1 MLTPLQ
7 IEKLIRNVPGFPAPP
22 VVFKDITT
30 VLTTP
35 GALSD
40 TVDLIER
47 ELSGIAFDA
56 VACIESR
63 GFVFGAVLAAR
74 KRLPLVLLRKP
85 GKLPAETIGEDYSLE
100 YGIARIEM
108 HRNSVPAGSRIV
120 VVDDLVATGGSALA
134 ACHILERDGSSVSAT
149 AFVINLEFLG
159 GRKRLEEAGYPVK
172 YIVNVEAEA

>member
-1 MLTPLQ
+1 MLTPMQ

-30 VLTTP
+30 VLTAP

-40 TVDLIER
+40 TVDLIEG

-56 VACIESR
+56 VASIESR

-74 KRLPLVLLRKP
+74 RRLPLVLLRKP

-100 YGIARIEM
+100 YGTARIEM

-134 ACHILERDGSSVSAT
+134 ACHILERDGSNVAAT

-172 YIVNVEAEA
+172 YIVNVETEA

>member
-1 MLTPLQ
+1 MLTPMQ
-7 IEKLIRNVPGFPAPP
+7 IEKLIRNVPGFPVPS

-30 VLTTP
+30 VLTAP

-47 ELSGIAFDA
+47 ELAGIGFDA
-56 VACIESR
+56 VASIESR

-74 KRLPLVLLRKP
+74 QGLPLVLLRKP

-100 YGIARIEM
+100 YGTARIEM
-108 HRNSVPAGSRIV
+108 HRDSVPAGSRIV

-134 ACHILERDGSSVSAT
+134 ACHILERDGSSVVAT

-159 GRKRLEEAGYPVK
+159 GRKRLVEAGYPVK
-172 YIVNVEAEA
+172 YIVNVETEG

>member
-1 MLTPLQ
+1 MLTPMQ

-40 TVDLIER
+40 TVDLIEG

-56 VACIESR
+56 VASIESR

-74 KRLPLVLLRKP
+74 RRLPLVLLRKP

-100 YGIARIEM
+100 YGTARIEM

-134 ACHILERDGSSVSAT
+134 ACHILERDGSSVTAT

-172 YIVNVEAEA
+172 YIVNVETEA